1 MSAAGDT
8 ADVVTL
14 GATAPVGTWKAR
26 DVLSL
31 ALIIGLSFCLM
42 SDMFIMPAII
52 PELTLEYGVSANA
65 IGWAGSAFM
74 LAGALLG
81 LVFGAAADRYSRK
94 RLLIVTVLLGEVP
107 CMLTG
112 VRFFTDSF
120 EGFVVMRLLTGIG
133 VGGIYPIM
141 FSLLAD
147 LVSERHRA
155 KASAL
160 VDIFW
165 GLGMLSGPLWAAFA
179 LTTDY
184 GWRLAFILAALPS
197 LPLVLL
203 YACFGTEPRRGAS
216 EEMDSAKHALTWRLT
231 ARQLFRRRSNVLLF
245 LQGIPGSLPWG
256 LLPFWVISFY
266 REVRGF
272 DAVTATG
279 LWEIFG
285 VATVIGT
292 LFWASVGDW
301 LFNRRPRHAAL
312 LCTLVIAVGMLP
324 MYALFNI
331 EWPQY
336 QDYVL
341 LAICGG
347 LLISVASS
355 NIRAFLMNVN
365 PPEQRGSAFA
375 LFNLTD
381 TIGKGVGPA
390 VGGMILAASQ
400 DYQLML
406 NIAVSFWI
414 LCVVIFLGVVFTI
427 DQDRAALQRRV
438 PLEEVAR

>member
-1 MSAAGDT
+1 M
-8 ADVVTL
+8 
-14 GATAPVGTWKAR
+14 
-26 DVLSL
+26 LSL
-31 ALIIGLSFCLM
+31 ALIVGLSFCLM

-52 PELTLEYGVSANA
+52 PELTQEYGVSAGA

-81 LVFGAAADRYSRK
+81 LAFGALADRYSRK

-112 VRFFTDSF
+112 VRFFTDTF
-120 EGFVVMRLLTGIG
+120 AGFVVMRLLTGIG
-133 VGGIYPIM
+133 VGGIYPIV

-165 GLGMLSGPLWAAFA
+165 GLGMLSGPLWAAYA

-184 GWRLAFILAALPS
+184 GWRLAYILAALPS

-203 YACFGTEPRRGAS
+203 YAWLGKEPQRGAK
-216 EEMDSAKHALTWRLT
+216 EIMASANRSQPWRET
-231 ARQLFRRRSNVLLF
+231 IRDLFRRRSNTLLF

-266 REVRGF
+266 RDVRGF
-272 DAVTATG
+272 DVVAATG

-285 VATVIGT
+285 VITVFGT
-292 LFWASVGDW
+292 LLWASVGDW
-301 LFNRRPRHAAL
+301 LFNRRPRDAAL
-312 LCTLVIAVGMLP
+312 LCTIVIALGMLP
-324 MYALFNI
+324 MFALFNV

-336 QDYVL
+336 QQYVL
-341 LAICGG
+341 LAVCGG
-347 LLISVASS
+347 LLICVASS

-375 LFNLTD
+375 VYNLTD

-390 VGGMILAASQ
+390 LGGMILAASH
-400 DYQLML
+400 DYRLML
-406 NIAVSFWI
+406 NIAVSFWVV
-414 LCVVIFLGVVFTI
+414 CVVIFLGVVFTI
-427 DQDRAALQRRV
+427 DEDRAALLRRV
-438 PLEEVAR
+438 AP

>member
-8 ADVVTL
+8 AAGVAL
-14 GATAPVGTWKAR
+14 GATGSVAGWKAR
-26 DVLSL
+26 DILSL
-31 ALIIGLSFCLM
+31 ALIVGLSFCLM

-52 PELTLEYGVSANA
+52 PELTREYGVSATA

-81 LVFGAAADRYSRK
+81 LAFGAATDRYSRK
-94 RLLIVTVLLGEVP
+94 RLLIVVVLLGEVP
-107 CMLTG
+107 CLLTG
-112 VRFFTDSF
+112 IRFFTASF
-120 EGFVVMRLLTGIG
+120 EGFVLMRLLTGIG
-133 VGGIYPIM
+133 VGGIYPII

-197 LPLVLL
+197 IPLVLL
-203 YACFGTEPRRGAS
+203 YAWLGTEPRRGAS
-216 EEMDSAKHALTWRLT
+216 QGMASSNNGLTWRRT
-231 ARQLFRRRSNVLLF
+231 TRELFARRSNLLLF

-266 REVRGF
+266 REVRGL
-272 DAVTATG
+272 DTVSATA

-285 VATVIGT
+285 VTTIVGT
-292 LFWASVGDW
+292 LLWASIGDW

-312 LCTLVIAVGMLP
+312 LCTVVIALGMLP
-324 MYALFNI
+324 MFALFNV
-331 EWPQY
+331 EWPRY

-341 LAICGG
+341 LAVCGG
-347 LLISVASS
+347 LLISVASA

-375 LFNLTD
+375 VYNLMD

-390 VGGMILAASQ
+390 VGGMMLAATQNYS
-400 DYQLML
+400 LML
-406 NIAVSFWI
+406 NVAISFWS
-414 LCVVIFLGVVFTI
+414 LCVVVFAGVVFTI
-427 DQDRAALQRRV
+427 DQDRAALRSRAS
-438 PLEEVAR
+438 PG

>member
-1 MSAAGDT
+1 M
-8 ADVVTL
+8 
-14 GATAPVGTWKAR
+14 
-26 DVLSL
+26 LSL
-31 ALIIGLSFCLM
+31 ALIVGLSFCLM

-52 PELTLEYGVSANA
+52 PELTREYAVSAGA

-81 LVFGAAADRYSRK
+81 LAFGAAADRYSRK
-94 RLLIVTVLLGEVP
+94 RLLIITVLLGEVP
-107 CMLTG
+107 CVLTG

-120 EGFVVMRLLTGIG
+120 AGFVFMRLLTGIG
-133 VGGIYPIM
+133 VGGIYPIV

-147 LVSERHRA
+147 LVSDRHRA

-165 GLGMLSGPLWAAFA
+165 GLGMLTGPLWAAHA

-184 GWRLAFILAALPS
+184 GWRLAYIFAALPS

-203 YACFGTEPRRGAS
+203 YAWLGKEPERGVKEGIADTNRSPPWRRT
-216 EEMDSAKHALTWRLT
+216 MQD
-231 ARQLFRRRSNVLLF
+231 LFRRRSNVLLF

-285 VATVIGT
+285 VVTVLGT
-292 LFWASVGDW
+292 LLWASVGDW
-301 LFNRRPRHAAL
+301 LFTRRPRDAAL
-312 LCTLVIAVGMLP
+312 LCTVVIAIGMLP
-324 MYALFNI
+324 MFALFNV

-336 QDYVL
+336 QHYVL
-341 LAICGG
+341 LAVCGG
-347 LLISVASS
+347 FLISVASS

-375 LFNLTD
+375 VYNLTD
-381 TIGKGVGPA
+381 TIGKGIGPA
-390 VGGMILAASQ
+390 VGGVILAATQ
-400 DYQLML
+400 DYRLTL
-406 NIAVSFWI
+406 NIAISFWI
-414 LCVVIFLGVVFTI
+414 LCVVVFLGVVFSI
-427 DQDRAALQRRV
+427 DEDRAALVTRGAQ
-438 PLEEVAR
+438 

>member
-1 MSAAGDT
+1 M
-8 ADVVTL
+8 
-14 GATAPVGTWKAR
+14 
-26 DVLSL
+26 LSL
-31 ALIIGLSFCLM
+31 ALIVGLSFCLM

-52 PELTLEYGVSANA
+52 PELTQEYGVSAGA

-81 LVFGAAADRYSRK
+81 LAFGALADRYSRK

-112 VRFFTDSF
+112 VRFFTETF

-133 VGGIYPIM
+133 VGGIYPIV

-147 LVSERHRA
+147 VVSERHRA

-165 GLGMLSGPLWAAFA
+165 GLGMLSGPLWAAYA

-184 GWRLAFILAALPS
+184 GWRLAYILAALPS

-203 YACFGTEPRRGAS
+203 YAWLGKEPQRGAKEIMAGANHS
-216 EEMDSAKHALTWRLT
+216 RPWRET
-231 ARQLFRRRSNVLLF
+231 IQELFRRRSNTLLF

-266 REVRGF
+266 RDVRGF
-272 DAVTATG
+272 DAVTATS

-285 VATVIGT
+285 VITVLGT
-292 LFWASVGDW
+292 LLWASVGDW
-301 LFNRRPRHAAL
+301 LFNRRPRDAAL
-312 LCTLVIAVGMLP
+312 LCTIVIALGMLP
-324 MYALFNI
+324 MFALFNV

-336 QDYVL
+336 QQYVL
-341 LAICGG
+341 LAVCGG
-347 LLISVASS
+347 LLICVASS

-375 LFNLTD
+375 VYNLTD

-390 VGGMILAASQ
+390 LGGMILATSH

-406 NIAVSFWI
+406 NIAVSFWVV
-414 LCVVIFLGVVFTI
+414 CVVIFLGVVFTI
-427 DQDRAALQRRV
+427 DEDRAALLRRV
-438 PLEEVAR
+438 AQ

>member
-1 MSAAGDT
+1 VNAARDT
-8 ADVVTL
+8 ADAVTL
-14 GATAPVGTWKAR
+14 GATVPVASWKAR
-26 DVLSL
+26 EVLSL
-31 ALIIGLSFCLM
+31 ALIVGLSFCLM

-52 PELTLEYGVSANA
+52 PELTQEYGVSASA

-81 LVFGAAADRYSRK
+81 LMFGAAADRYSRK

-107 CMLTG
+107 CVLTG

-133 VGGIYPIM
+133 VGGIYPIV

-165 GLGMLSGPLWAAFA
+165 GLGMLSGPLWAAYA

-203 YACFGTEPRRGAS
+203 YAWLGTEPQRGAR
-216 EEMDSAKHALTWRLT
+216 EEMGSVSHALPWRRT
-231 ARQLFRRRSNVLLF
+231 VRDLFRRRSNVLLF

-256 LLPFWVISFY
+256 VLPFWVISFY

-272 DAVTATG
+272 DAMTATS

-285 VATVIGT
+285 VVTVVGT
-292 LFWASVGDW
+292 LLWASVGDW

-312 LCTLVIAVGMLP
+312 LCTVVIALGMLP
-324 MYALFNI
+324 MFALFNF
-331 EWPQY
+331 EWPRY
-336 QDYVL
+336 QHYL
-341 LAICGG
+341 WLAICGG

-375 LFNLTD
+375 VFNLTD

-390 VGGMILAASQ
+390 LGGMILAASQ
-400 DYQLML
+400 NYQLML
-406 NIAVSFWI
+406 NVAVSFWS

-427 DQDRAALQRRV
+427 DRDRAALQRRV
-438 PLEEVAR
+438 APG

>member
-1 MSAAGDT
+1 MSAGPDT
-8 ADVVTL
+8 ADVVAL
-14 GATAPVGTWKAR
+14 DATVPAAAWKAR

-31 ALIIGLSFCLM
+31 ALIVGLSFCLM

-52 PELTLEYGVSANA
+52 PELTREYGVSANT

-81 LVFGAAADRYSRK
+81 LVFGAATDRYSRK
-94 RLLIVTVLLGEVP
+94 RLLIATVLLGEVP
-107 CMLTG
+107 CVLTG
-112 VRFFTDSF
+112 VRFFTGSF
-120 EGFVVMRLLTGIG
+120 EGFVAMRLLTGIG

-165 GLGMLSGPLWAAFA
+165 GLGMLSGPLWAAYA
-179 LTTDY
+179 LTTEH

-203 YACFGTEPRRGAS
+203 YAWLGTEPRRGAS
-216 EEMDSAKHALTWRLT
+216 EGLDGAKHALRWRCT
-231 ARQLFRRRSNVLLF
+231 VQELFRRRSNVLLF
-245 LQGIPGSLPWG
+245 LQAIPGSLPWG

-272 DAVTATG
+272 DTVTATS

-285 VATVIGT
+285 VAAVMGT

-301 LFNRRPRHAAL
+301 LFNKRPRHAAL
-312 LCTLVIAVGMLP
+312 LCTVVIAVGMLP
-324 MYALFNI
+324 MFALFNV

-336 QDYVL
+336 QSYL
-341 LAICGG
+341 LLTIGGG
-347 LLISVASS
+347 LLVSVASS

-381 TIGKGVGPA
+381 TIGKGLGPA
-390 VGGMILAASQ
+390 AGGMLLAAGQS
-400 DYQLML
+400 YQSML
-406 NIAVSFWI
+406 NMAVSCWS
-414 LCVVIFLGVVFTI
+414 LCVIVFLGVVFTI
-427 DQDRAALQRRV
+427 DKDRAALQRRV
-438 PLEEVAR
+438 SSG

>member
-1 MSAAGDT
+1 MPDST
-8 ADVVTL
+8 DVVAL
-14 GATAPVGTWKAR
+14 DATAAVAVWKFR

-31 ALIIGLSFCLM
+31 VLIVGLSFCLM

-52 PELTLEYGVSANA
+52 PELTQEYGVTASAV
-65 IGWAGSAFM
+65 GWAGSAFM

-81 LVFGAAADRYSRK
+81 LVFGTLADRYSRK
-94 RLLIVTVLLGEVP
+94 RLLIITVLLGEVP

-112 VRFFTDSF
+112 VRFFTESF
-120 EGFVVMRLLTGIG
+120 EGFVTLRLLTGIG
-133 VGGIYPIM
+133 VGGIYPIV

-165 GLGMLSGPLWAAFA
+165 GLGMLSGPLWAAYA
-179 LTTDY
+179 LTTDH

-203 YACFGTEPRRGAS
+203 YAWFGTEPQRGAK
-216 EEMDSAKHALTWRLT
+216 EGVDSANRALTWRHT
-231 ARQLFRRRSNVLLF
+231 AQELFRRRSNVLLF

-272 DAVTATG
+272 DAVTATS

-292 LFWASVGDW
+292 LLWASVGDW
-301 LFNRRPRHAAL
+301 LFNRRPRHAAI
-312 LCTLVIAVGMLP
+312 LCTVVIALGMLP

-336 QDYVL
+336 HSYLL
-341 LAICGG
+341 LAVCGG

-375 LFNLTD
+375 IYNLTD

-390 VGGMILAASQ
+390 IGGMLLAASQ
-400 DYQLML
+400 DYQLTL

-414 LCVVIFLGVVFTI
+414 LCVFVFLGVVSTI
-427 DQDRAALQRRV
+427 DADRAALQRRV
-438 PLEEVAR
+438 ASK

>member
-8 ADVVTL
+8 TEVVAL
-14 GATAPVGTWKAR
+14 DASAPAATWKAR
-26 DVLSL
+26 DILSL
-31 ALIIGLSFCLM
+31 ALIVGLSFCLM

-52 PELTLEYGVSANA
+52 PELTQEYGVSATA

-81 LVFGAAADRYSRK
+81 LAFGAATDRYSRK

-107 CMLTG
+107 CLLTG
-112 VRFFTDSF
+112 VRFFTGTF
-120 EGFVVMRLLTGIG
+120 EGFVMMRLLTGIG
-133 VGGIYPIM
+133 VGGIYPII

-197 LPLVLL
+197 VPLVLL
-203 YACFGTEPRRGAS
+203 YAWLGTEPRRGGS
-216 EEMDSAKHALTWRLT
+216 QGLDSANNALTWRRT
-231 ARQLFRRRSNVLLF
+231 ARELFSRRSNVLLF

-272 DAVTATG
+272 DTVSATG

-285 VATVIGT
+285 VTTVFGT
-292 LFWASVGDW
+292 LLWASIGDW
-301 LFNRRPRHAAL
+301 LFNRRPRYSAI
-312 LCTLVIAVGMLP
+312 LCTIVIAIGMLP
-324 MYALFNI
+324 MFALFNF
-331 EWPQY
+331 EWPRY
-336 QDYVL
+336 QDYLL
-341 LAICGG
+341 LAMCGG
-347 LLISVASS
+347 LMISVASA
-355 NIRAFLMNVN
+355 NIRAFLMNIN

-375 LFNLTD
+375 VYNLMD

-390 VGGMILAASQ
+390 VGGLMLAATQ
-400 DYQLML
+400 DFAWML
-406 NIAVSFWI
+406 NIAVSFWS
-414 LCVVIFLGVVFTI
+414 LCVVVFVGVIFTI
-427 DQDRAALQRRV
+427 DQDRAALRRRDPRV
-438 PLEEVAR
+438 